1 VFEQVESN
9 SEAEAREEEGED
21 EEKQPEETEKKQEE
35 EEEEKKEEQME
46 ESTEEEGEGEG
57 NVESSSS
64 QPSVTRWDVFLFSIP
79 DHFKTGNYNL
89 RKPNFSPGVDL
100 SCRPLLQF
108 HDPTPFSP
116 LILVLYRYI
125 LCKVNLFFELFKINN
140 FTLNC
145 NTG

>member
-46 ESTEEEGEGEG
+46 ESTEEEGEG